1 VIEYIGEIITEFTM
15 QCRKLKYQSDNL
27 NFVMRISPKFY
38 VDATEKGN
46 ISRYLFKLMRDL
58 LTIHVTPIV
67 ESKFTKVFYLEY

>member
-1 VIEYIGEIITEFTM
+1 M

-46 ISRYLFKLMRDL
+46 ISRYFFNLMRD
-58 LTIHVTPIV
+58 
-67 ESKFTKVFYLEY
+67 S